1 MNEPALSVGLLRRIS
16 KSLSRAFAG
25 SLCSRLLIATLAVS
39 VIAPVLSAQS
49 AGTGV
54 IEGRVQNAVTGDY
67 LNNARVSVKGTN
79 LVALTD
85 SAGYYQLTNVPAGE
99 ASLRVFFTGLD
110 EQEAKV
116 TVTAGGSQGADFKLT
131 SVARYGK
138 DADTVTLDKYI
149 VQATKETNAA
159 AIAVNEQRMAL
170 GQKSVVSADQF
181 GTIPDANPGELMK
194 WLPGVSVEYFANNI
208 VGVSVRGLDAVN
220 TEIRFDGMPQASAST
235 ATLGTSSRDR
245 NFEMLGASSADIA
258 RVEIRKLRTPEDSA
272 NALGGSINL
281 IRRTAFEY
289 NKRVLTY
296 NALFSSDFEDFGF
309 ESRDGPRDTQI
320 VGWRPNLKLTWTH
333 PVSKSFGYAVTLNHS
348 DNLSQVHWSFPT
360 VNFGTADQAAAAR
373 GRIAAG
379 LPLTTVSAYNPQF
392 RQEGL
397 HDNPK
402 QDITDSASVK
412 FDWRPTS
419 DLKLSYSLSG
429 GRYQERAGDDVR
441 FNWNT
446 GANQTQANLGATLG
460 TPGTNDEHSVYGNLG
475 IGNTV
480 YDLREAWRNGIKD
493 MFTNAGEIEWRRGA
507 WTVNAK
513 GSYSTSKH
521 VFRDTED
528 GFFGSTTMPGS
539 TLLNTGLGNGTA
551 SPLLI
556 TLNVLDRDFTNTHEV
571 KTYAHT
577 AGATTLG
584 PEIDWQNL
592 ANSTI
597 GGAVSRPGETH
608 ESIAALRLWA
618 KRSFTLGRNP
628 FTVRVGFDYD
638 EQYRNVQKYDANL
651 YTFVGADG
659 IARTA
664 DDNAAQIAAV
674 NISPRRDAYYDF
686 PAVPRISMRE
696 LYRLYQAN
704 PSWFAFRDAES
715 YRFSTVEPYE
725 ILEKT
730 KASWVEFTGAMLN
743 NRLTYIGGLRYEKAE
758 ASGIFALDR
767 GSRYVTNLGLV
778 DGTLAGNQAR
788 YVRKGGTG
796 QGGYDGLF
804 PSFEANYHFRENLI
818 LRVGYAATQARSRFT
833 RSIIPATNSTLDFN
847 PVTSGAFAGIALGT
861 VNRSNPNLKPWTA
874 DNYEVH
880 FEYYTPQGG
889 VISVGGFLKQID
901 QVQVQ
906 RTILLDTPEKL
917 AELDLE
923 ASFLNFQSGTW
934 INEGEGQITGL
945 EAEIRQPLDAWLP
958 GILRGLTFTGSVNT
972 NHLEKFAFLTSA
984 ARNVGGDFQNFY
996 EKQFK
1001 ANFGYRRGKLGANIG
1016 AIYYGRVFRQRED
1029 IAASATNP
1037 AILGYRYYP
1046 PYTTVDFSLEYGV
1059 TRWAKLFVYGR
1070 NVTNARKIR
1079 YRSVEGAPDWSD
1091 FQIANS
1097 LGASYTI
1104 GITGT
1109 F

>member
-1 MNEPALSVGLLRRIS
+1 MIEPTWCVGLLRRACNR
-16 KSLSRAFAG
+16 SLRALTGPLF
-25 SLCSRLLIATLAVS
+25 SRLLTVSLVAILA
-39 VIAPVLSAQS
+39 APTLSAQS
-49 AGTGV
+49 AGTGT
-54 IEGRVQNAVTGDY
+54 IEGRVQNAITGDY
-67 LNNARVSVKGTN
+67 LNNARVSIKGTN
-79 LVALTD
+79 LVTLTD
-85 SAGYYQLTNVPAGE
+85 SAGYYQLTGVPAGE
-99 ASLRVFFTGLD
+99 TGLRVFFTGLD
-110 EQEAKV
+110 EQETTV
-116 TVTAGGSQGADFKLT
+116 TVAAGGTQTTDFKLT

-138 DADTVTLDKYI
+138 DAETVALDKYV

-170 GQKSVVSADQF
+170 GQKSVISADQF

-245 NFEMLGASSADIA
+245 NFEMLGSSSADIA

-289 NKRVLTY
+289 SKSVLTY
-296 NALFSSDFEDFGF
+296 NALFSSDFEEFGL

-333 PVSKSFGYAVTLNHS
+333 PVSKTFGYAVTLNHN

-360 VNFGTADQAAAAR
+360 VNFGNAAQAAAAR

-402 QDITDSASVK
+402 QDIADGASVK

-419 DLKLSYSLSG
+419 DLKLSYSMSG
-429 GRYQERAGDDVR
+429 GRYQEKAGDDVR

-446 GANQTQANLGATLG
+446 GNQTQANLDAVLG
-460 TPGTNDEHSVYGNLG
+460 TPGTNGEHAVYGNLG

-493 MFTNAGEIEWRRGA
+493 MFTNAGDVEWRRGD
-507 WTVNAK
+507 WTFTAR

-539 TLLNTGLGNGTA
+539 TLPNTGLGNGTA
-551 SPLLI
+551 STQLI
-556 TLNVLDRDFTNTHEV
+556 TLNVLDRDFSNAHTV

-618 KRSFTLGRNP
+618 RRTFTLGRNP

-638 EQYRNVQKYDANL
+638 EHYRNVQKYDAKL

-674 NISPRRDAYYDF
+674 NIDPRRDAYYDF

-696 LYRLYQAN
+696 LYKLYQAN
-704 PSWFAFRDAES
+704 PTWFAYRDAES

-730 KASWVEFTGAMLN
+730 KAPWVEFTGAMLN
-743 NRLTYIGGLRYEKAE
+743 NRLTYIGGVRYEKAE

-796 QGGYDGLF
+796 RGDNDGLF

-818 LRVGYAATQARSRFT
+818 LRVGYAGTQAKNRFT
-833 RSIIPATNSTLDFN
+833 RSIIPSGSSTLNFD
-847 PVTSGAFAGIALGT
+847 PVTTGAFAGIALGT

-874 DNYEVH
+874 DNYELH

-889 VISVGGFLKQID
+889 VISVGGFLKNIQD
-901 QVQVQ
+901 VQVQ
-906 RTILLDTPEKL
+906 RTILLDSAEKL

-923 ASFLNFQSGTW
+923 ASFLNFQSATW
-934 INEGEGQITGL
+934 INEGEGQISGL

-984 ARNVGGDFQNFY
+984 TRNVGGDFQNFY

-1001 ANFGYRRGKLGANIG
+1001 ANVGYRRGKLGANIG
-1016 AIYYGRVFRQRED
+1016 AIYYGRVFRQRD
-1029 IAASATNP
+1029 GVAASGINP
-1037 AILGYRYYP
+1037 AVIGYRYYP
-1046 PYTTVDFSLEYGV
+1046 PYTTVDFNLEYAV
-1059 TRWAKLFVYGR
+1059 TRWAKLFISGR
-1070 NVTNARKIR
+1070 NITNARKVR
-1079 YRSVEGAPDWSD
+1079 YRVLEGAPDWSH

-1097 LGASYTI
+1097 LGAQYTV
-1104 GITGT
+1104 GVTGK